1 MNKRRIGYAIM
12 VFSLIL
18 CFVVDAAMAGTLP
31 RFEWP
36 FGGIV
41 VGGNP
46 SNSQV
51 GADGT
56 GNTDIS
62 DDNDVTESDS
72 EPEVKPEDLE
82 PVQPET
88 KKAINDMTKA
98 FNILLE
104 RGTRKFY
111 EGYPVD
117 DTFLHW
123 VNKECGEAVILDLAY
138 RLYEGYD
145 STALWYYHTGSTM
158 HVLWLQYCKDL
169 QFATYYLDNVKWL
182 DCASDVV
189 TLDFTGDINLAD
201 DWHTMQA
208 AATKPNGIYDC
219 IAPEITKELQSADL
233 SVINNEFVFSAR
245 GEPLAGKAYT
255 FRAKTSNVSMLELFG
270 ADVANLANNHVF
282 DFGADSLMDTI
293 ATLENAGITTMGA
306 GANIKEASEVQYFVA
321 NGKKISL
328 VTATQ
333 IERYSNYTKE
343 ATETTPG
350 VLKTK
355 RPERYYAVIREA
367 AANSDY
373 VIANIHW
380 GTEGRYNYA
389 ADQTTLA
396 KGFVEAGADVIIGGH
411 PHRLQGVEYVEN
423 VPVMFSL
430 GNFWFSTGTLY
441 TMIAQVQIDAAGEVA
456 VRTIPC
462 IQKDLTTSMLSA
474 EESDAFYKF
483 MADISKNVVI
493 DKDGYFYNTAGGQN
507 ADMKDGINY
516 QSGMR
521 YDTYNGGLDLEG
533 RPIDIVGNLR

>member
-12 VFSLIL
+12 VFSLIM
-18 CFVVDAAMAGTLP
+18 CFVLDAAIAGTLP
-31 RFEWP
+31 RFELP
-36 FGGIV
+36 FGDIIA
-41 VGGNP
+41 GGNP

-51 GADGT
+51 GDKVP
-56 GNTDIS
+56 GNDK
-62 DDNDVTESDS
+62 DATESES
-72 EPEVKPEDLE
+72 EVKPEDLE
-82 PVQPET
+82 PVQQDT

-98 FNILLE
+98 FNILLD

-123 VNKECGEAVILDLAY
+123 VNKKFGESVILDLAY

-145 STALWYYHTGSTM
+145 STALWYYHTGNTM
-158 HVLWLQYCKDL
+158 HVLWLEYCRDL
-169 QFATYYLDNVKWL
+169 QFATYYLHNVKWVESK
-182 DCASDVV
+182 DDMI

-201 DWHTMQA
+201 DWYTMQA
-208 AATKPNGIYDC
+208 ATTKPNGIYDC

-233 SVINNEFVFSAR
+233 SVINNEFVFSDR

-255 FRAKTSNVSMLELFG
+255 FKAKTSNVSMLELFG
-270 ADVANLANNHVF
+270 ADVANLANNHVY
-282 DFGADSLMDTI
+282 DFGADALMDTI
-293 ATLENAGITTMGA
+293 TTLGNAGITTMGA
-306 GANIKEASEVQYFVA
+306 GANIKKASEVQYFVM
-321 NGKKISL
+321 NGKKIAL

-355 RPERYYAVIREA
+355 DPEKYYAVIRQA

-389 ADQTTLA
+389 GDQMALA
-396 KGFVEAGADVIIGGH
+396 QGFVAAGADVIIGGH
-411 PHRLQGVEYVEN
+411 PHRLQGVEYIQD
-423 VPVMFSL
+423 VPVLFSL

-441 TMIAQVQIDAAGEVA
+441 TMIAQVQIDAKGEIA
-456 VRTIPC
+456 VRAIPC
-462 IQKDLTTSMLSA
+462 IQKDLTTSMLT
-474 EESDAFYKF
+474 EEQTDAFYKF
-483 MADISKNVVI
+483 MADISQNVVI
-493 DKDGYFYNTAGGQN
+493 DKDGYFYNTANGQN
-507 ADMKDGINY
+507 AHLKDDNHY
-516 QSGMR
+516 QSGKR